1 MRKFNSW
8 LDRYGFASVSGAAYG
23 GVELIELFELF
34 DDHLKLRVNSK
45 TAKLLGADSE
55 LLVKFDPC
63 LESLTQIAELLK
75 VMVGSVFVDRRK

>member
-23 GVELIELFELF
+23 GVELIELF